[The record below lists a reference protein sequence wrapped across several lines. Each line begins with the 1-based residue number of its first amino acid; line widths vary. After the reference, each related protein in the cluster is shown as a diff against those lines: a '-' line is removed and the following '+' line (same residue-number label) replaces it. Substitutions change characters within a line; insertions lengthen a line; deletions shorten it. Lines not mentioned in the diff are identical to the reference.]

1 MGFSSTYDPEKK
13 VLLFKAKVTLPSGKE
28 FVYPVAIGMVRDWV
42 AVEIAVADL
51 NEAPPDVK
59 REKVLEGM
67 LKANFLW
74 PEVSYALNQSYL
86 VSVAW
91 SHKDVLSFENF
102 KIEFD
107 SALSGA
113 RDFPSIVQYAS
124 SFTKPP
130 KQFSPIYQ

>member
-1 MGFSSTYDPEKK
+1 MGYSSTYDPEKNL
-13 VLLFKAKVTLPSGKE
+13 LLFKAKVTLAGGKE
-28 FVYPVAIGMVRDWV
+28 FAYPVAIGMVGDYV
-42 AVEIAVADL
+42 AVEVAIVDL
-51 NEAPPDVK
+51 NEAPPEVK

-102 KIEFD
+102 KMEFD

-113 RDFPSIVQYAS
+113 KDFASIVKYAS
-124 SFTKPP
+124 SFAKPP